1 MDYETKH
8 DCPVMLLYYKVHS
21 DIREDHELCPWRV
34 VHGFFNSRI
43 SSDAV
48 RERGYVAKLI
58 SVKYA
63 EQERIEMTDME
74 KVLEFDKIK
83 EIWRSLAL
91 TDRAK
96 MEIDGTKPFLEEAE
110 LRAKLRDT
118 TEARIMLEKEET
130 PPLSALEGIREI
142 MTVAERG
149 DCLTAAQLEQAEN
162 ALTAVK
168 RLKEYLERCKKLELS
183 LPWYEENLDELPDI
197 REAIHIQIRAGRVD
211 DYASKL
217 LHSLRSDIVR
227 TEERMKEKAD
237 SVIRSCKECMSD
249 SFSVFRSGHLCVPV
263 KKEYKFRVSG
273 SVIDKSSTG
282 NTLFIEPSTV
292 AKYSEE
298 LQLLRIDEDN
308 EERRILY
315 TLTVMLGEQGE
326 VMEQNMKMMEKLD
339 FCFSKGKLSME
350 LGCAAPMINT
360 DRRIVL
366 KGARHPLMDRRV
378 CVPQDFRIGL
388 RDSEDTG
395 SEMKDR
401 AEEENTELGNQREQ
415 ADKQNGQEYRGVV
428 ITGPNTGGKTVAI
441 KTVALNCMMAQ
452 CGLHVCCEQADICM
466 NSNYLCDIGDG
477 QNLSENLSTFSAH
490 ITNVLEILRQMGR
503 ESLVIMDELGSG
515 TDPAEGMGIAVAIL
529 EELRKSG
536 CLFLVTTHYPEVKTY
551 AEEAEGI
558 INARM
563 TFDKESLRPLY
574 KMVIGEA
581 GESCAFYI
589 AAKLG
594 MPAAMLET
602 AAEAAYGSKKTQLNA
617 FEAVFPEEKN
627 TENKTFRSKIKKQ
640 KQTVRHADLSEK
652 FRRGDSV
659 MIYPDQKIGIVCEP
673 VNEKGVLRVQL
684 PEKKI
689 WINHKRVKLHVPAS
703 ELYPEDY
710 DFSIIFDSV
719 ETRKL
724 RHKMERKYVEEALI
738 RGPGEQE

>member
-1 MDYETKH
+1 MTVASCSFFSETFRTA
-8 DCPVMLLYYKVHS
+8 LLLEYRDGRK
-21 DIREDHELCPWRV
+21 DRLI
-34 VHGFFNSRI
+34 
-43 SSDAV
+43 V
-48 RERGYVAKLI
+48 RGENRDKESNGMNNV
-58 SVKYA
+58 SN
-63 EQERIEMTDME
+63 TE
-74 KVLEFDKIK
+74 KILEFDKIK
-83 EIWRSLAL
+83 EIWSSLAL
-91 TDRAK
+91 TDYAK
-96 MEIDGTKPFLEEAE
+96 KEIAE
-110 LRAKLRDT
+110 TVPLLDEGKLLARQRET
-118 TEARIMLEKEET
+118 TEAKLMLEGMGT
-130 PPLSALEGIREI
+130 PPLTALEGIREL
-142 MTVAERG
+142 MMAAEHG
-149 DCLTAAQLEQAEN
+149 DCLTAEQLEQAEG

-168 RLKEYLERCKKLELS
+168 RLKDYLNRCKQLELS
-183 LPWYEENLDELPDI
+183 LPWYEENLDELAEI
-197 REAIHIQIRAGRVD
+197 REAIHVQIRGGRVD

-217 LHSLRSDIVR
+217 LHSLRSDIIR

-237 SVIRSCKECMSD
+237 FVIRSNKESMSD
-249 SFSVFRSGHLCVPV
+249 SFSVYRSGHLCVPV
-263 KKEYKFRVSG
+263 KKEYKFRISG
-273 SVIDKSSTG
+273 SVIDKSATG
-282 NTLFIEPSTV
+282 NTLFIEPAAV

-298 LQLLRIDEDN
+298 LQLLRIDEEN

-315 TLTVMLGEQGE
+315 TLTAMLGEQGE
-326 VMEQNMKMMEKLD
+326 AMEQNLKTMEKLD

-350 LGCAAPMINT
+350 LGCTAPVINT
-360 DRRIVL
+360 DRRIDL
-366 KGARHPLMDRRV
+366 KGARHPLMDRAV
-378 CVPQDFRIGL
+378 CVSQNFLLGKRCVENAVLEKNAGEVENMGRLPQDL
-388 RDSEDTG
+388 
-395 SEMKDR
+395 
-401 AEEENTELGNQREQ
+401 
-415 ADKQNGQEYRGVV
+415 NGQEKAGVLKEGGEGQTRGGEEYRGVV

-490 ITNVLEILRQMGR
+490 ITNVLDILSKVNR

-536 CLFLVTTHYPEVKTY
+536 CLFLVTTHYPEVKIY
-551 AEEAEGI
+551 AEAADDI
-558 INARM
+558 TNARM
-563 TFDKESLRPLY
+563 TFDRESLQPLY

-594 MPAAMLET
+594 MPPEMLET
-602 AAEAAYGSKKTQLNA
+602 AARAAYGKEKDRPAVGVWRDIEDLI
-617 FEAVFPEEKN
+617 EAAAEPHRGYSASPV
-627 TENKTFRSKIKKQ
+627 IQ
-640 KQTVRHADLSEK
+640 KQRQTLKHTDLSEK

-659 MIYPDQKIGIVCEP
+659 MIYPDKRIGIVCEP

-689 WINHKRVKLHVPAS
+689 WLNHKRVKLHVPAA

-724 RHKMERKYVEEALI
+724 RHKMERMYVEDALV
-738 RGPGEQE
+738 QEPEE